1 MIGGVAEN
9 TNLIRRQLNM
19 TNETTQHTPGPWK
32 YDELTAKIWDAE
44 DMPVCIP
51 TLNNGMAGRDA
62 NARLIAAAPELLEA
76 LCETAAKLQSVTH
89 STDISGCAHAL
100 KSAQAAI
107 AAATRKA

>member
-1 MIGGVAEN
+1 ME
-9 TNLIRRQLNM
+9 
-19 TNETTQHTPGPWK
+19 NETKQHTLGPWK

-76 LCETAAKLQSVTH
+76 CEAAY
-89 STDISGCAHAL
+89 ANL
-100 KSAQAAI
+100 KPAYSSEHIVIRQLRAAI
-107 AAATRKA
+107 AAATGKA